1 MPLLIS
7 NMNMRGFSMIT
18 LLNKKRKNNKHTRF
32 LAMSKLIGWIVVGIL
47 IIVMIY
53 ALIEMH
59 IQRNLDAL
67 PQLLISVFGIVSVYI
82 GFYLTMAKWEHV
94 EAEKTARQKE
104 LIKLKK
110 SLGEDPNNIIQ
121 EQINNSEAEI
131 NELDNKA
138 SELEHEDINQGGL

>member
-1 MPLLIS
+1 
-7 NMNMRGFSMIT
+7 MIT
-18 LLNKKRKNNKHTRF
+18 LSNKKRRKHTRF
-32 LAMSKLIGWIVVGIL
+32 LAMSKLIGCIVIVVL
-47 IIVMIY
+47 VIVMVY

-67 PQLLISVFGIVSVYI
+67 PQLLISVFGLVSVYI

-110 SLGEDPNNIIQ
+110 SLGEDPNDIIQ

>member
-7 NMNMRGFSMIT
+7 NMNMRDFSMTT
-18 LLNKKRKNNKHTRF
+18 LSNKKRRKHTRF
-32 LAMSKLIGWIVVGIL
+32 LAMSKLIGWIVVVVL
-47 IIVMIY
+47 VIVMIY

-110 SLGEDPNNIIQ
+110 SLGENPNDIIQ
-121 EQINNSEAEI
+121 EQIDNSETEI
-131 NELDNKA
+131 NELNDKA

>member
-1 MPLLIS
+1 
-7 NMNMRGFSMIT
+7 MIT
-18 LLNKKRKNNKHTRF
+18 LSNKKRRKHTRF
-32 LAMSKLIGWIVVGIL
+32 LAMSKLIGCIVIVVL
-47 IIVMIY
+47 VIVMVY

-67 PQLLISVFGIVSVYI
+67 PQLLISVFGLVSVYI

-110 SLGEDPNNIIQ
+110 SLGKDPNDIIQ

>member
-110 SLGEDPNNIIQ
+110 SLGENPNDIIQ
-121 EQINNSEAEI
+121 EQIDNSETEI
-131 NELDNKA
+131 NELNDKA

>member
-7 NMNMRGFSMIT
+7 NMNMRDFSMTT
-18 LLNKKRKNNKHTRF
+18 LSNKKRRKHTRF
-32 LAMSKLIGWIVVGIL
+32 LAMSKLIGWIVVVVL
-47 IIVMIY
+47 VIVMIY

-110 SLGEDPNNIIQ
+110 SLGENPNDIIQ
-121 EQINNSEAEI
+121 EQIDNSETEI
-131 NELDNKA
+131 NELNDKA
-138 SELEHEDINQGGL
+138 SELEHENIDQGGL